1 MSFGPQE
8 LMTKNLAKVFG
19 LIADTMYL
27 QTMSADHTVKFPNT
41 DGVFSDI
48 NELQKWEV
56 LGIKSSQGRAGS
68 ASLDDPGPSTST
80 STQKW
85 KPKHYR
91 PTTGGGE
98 RKQVGQ

>member
-1 MSFGPQE
+1 M
-8 LMTKNLAKVFG
+8 
-19 LIADTMYL
+19 
-27 QTMSADHTVKFPNT
+27 KFPNT

-68 ASLDDPGPSTST
+68 ASLDDPTST